1 MNKAA
6 LATSNSSPIS
16 FRDQLQQSS
25 QAPLTRAPLSELQV
39 NVGRLCNQACNHCH
53 VDAGPKRTEI
63 MGWTTMEKILAWAG
77 QAGIT
82 KADITG
88 GAPELN
94 HHFRQFVE
102 GLLALEIS
110 VTSRC
115 NLTVLLEPG
124 QEDLADWYAAHNIR
138 LICSLPCYTRENVDA
153 QRGKHVFDKSILA
166 LEILNARGYGHH
178 PDMPLD
184 LVYNP
189 GGASLPPAQAKLES
203 DYRNKLFEEYGIVF
217 SKLFTLTNLPINR
230 FRHYLDKTNQLQSY
244 MQLLADNFNA
254 DTIPGLMC
262 RHLISVDWQ
271 GRVYDCDFNQMLEIP
286 LGGDDAQYLWELNID
301 RLENRSIAIED
312 HCFGCTA
319 GAGSSCGGALV

>member
-153 QRGKHVFDKSILA
+153 QRGKHVFDKSTDWGLGLPLPKLMAFLATSTELAGAIMLLFGFGVRWVSIPLMFTMLVAVFAVHWKNGWQAVADPMMCLFNCGDASAAVERLQNAKAILKEHGNYEWLTGQGNFVVSNNGIEWA
-166 LEILNARGYGHH
+166 VTYFIML
-178 PDMPLD
+178 
-184 LVYNP
+184 LV
-189 GGASLPPAQAKLES
+189 
-203 DYRNKLFEEYGIVF
+203 LFFIGSGRYV
-217 SKLFTLTNLPINR
+217 
-230 FRHYLDKTNQLQSY
+230 
-244 MQLLADNFNA
+244 
-254 DTIPGLMC
+254 
-262 RHLISVDWQ
+262 SVDYWI
-271 GRVYDCDFNQMLEIP
+271 RKKLMNHS
-286 LGGDDAQYLWELNID
+286 A
-301 RLENRSIAIED
+301 
-312 HCFGCTA
+312 
-319 GAGSSCGGALV
+319 